1 MAGKDKDKERAL
13 QDVLREERSRGRKQR
28 VDIEAERI
36 RRQREDA
43 IREIATAPGMENE
56 LRNLLRSWGK
66 SEKEIEAAVTAYRA
80 LHGL

>member
-1 MAGKDKDKERAL
+1 MSKEDKERDL

-36 RRQREDA
+36 RRRREEA
-43 IREIATAPGMENE
+43 IREIATTPGMEND
-56 LRNLLRSWGK
+56 LRELLRSWGK
-66 SEKEIEAAVTAYRA
+66 SEKEIETAITAYRA